1 MSWLTGKYPKE
12 YSKYRIP
19 QEDLIEFYKVAA
31 PYMDEVI
38 DELNVGDEY
47 ANVSS
52 EDVLKRITR
61 GDSPAGL
68 LGYMVNRPPKGK
80 YWGGLYTEG
89 WPKERDGS
97 SKEYWDWMN
106 KNVDRAYD
114 KESVSGMDFPEYNP
128 EEFPWS
134 ELTPDTM
141 RAVLPL
147 VEDYMPWVG
156 APDEQSSEERLSD
169 LGIKFDKD
177 NGMIMLDDEGFKDLY
192 GGDLSNLSS
201 DKLDIDELD
210 FHRQMMLQLFGTRLF
225 HEGLHTPMAD
235 VPITTPGFQLQNPGT
250 RRQLRHSV
258 GDNTQ
263 LSQKRYADL
272 IKGNFGEQRIV
283 EDEYGN
289 NMGTS
294 PYERMVSENP
304 EIQNTLF
311 KMMGDYNKWRWE
323 DLQKRKQEEKEMQGW
338 IWGDT
343 DMPNS
348 LKEIVNQYK

>member
-1 MSWLTGKYPKE
+1 MSWFSGKYPKE

-38 DELNVGDEY
+38 DELNIGDEY

-52 EDVLKRITR
+52 QDVLKRISR

-68 LGYMVNRPPKGK
+68 LGYIVNKPPKGK

-89 WPKERDGS
+89 WPKERNGS
-97 SKEYWDWMN
+97 SKEYFDWRN
-106 KNVDRAYD
+106 KSVEEMQQSYD
-114 KESVSGMDFPEYNP
+114 KESVSKMNFPEYNP
-128 EEFPWS
+128 KEFPWS

-147 VEDYMPWVG
+147 AVDYIPWDKSS
-156 APDEQSSEERLSD
+156 DEESSEERLLN

-177 NGMIMLDDEGFKDLY
+177 NGMIMLDDEGFKNLY
-192 GGDLSNLSS
+192 GGDLSNLSES
-201 DKLDIDELD
+201 DKLNLDELN
-210 FHRQMMLQLFGTRLF
+210 FRRQMMLKDFGTRLF

-235 VPITTPGFQLQNPGT
+235 VPITTPGFELETLGKT
-250 RRQLRHSV
+250 RRQLHHTRGH
-258 GDNTQ
+258 DTQ
-263 LSQKRYADL
+263 LSQKRYSDL
-272 IKGNFGEQRIV
+272 IRSNS
-283 EDEYGN
+283 ED
-289 NMGTS
+289 TS

-304 EIQNTLF
+304 KIQNTLF
-311 KMMGDYNKWRWE
+311 KMMSDYNKWRWE
-323 DLQKRKQEEKEMQGW
+323 DLQKRKQEEKEIQDY

-348 LKEIVNQYK
+348 LKEIINKYK